1 MHDLLILYPEPP
13 KEKTCV
19 TIVAVCVYMWLCV
32 YARARV
38 CVCLYICLSV
48 LQDLLCLLTRYL
60 EPLKE
65 ETFLTS
71 DKVAELFGNITEI
84 VQFQQQFL
92 HSLEQAIELEPDF
105 FTTDDTKLFK
115 VSAW

>member
-1 MHDLLILYPEPP
+1 MCVCVRLYL
-13 KEKTCV
+13 CV
-19 TIVAVCVYMWLCV
+19 HIRVYVCVYICVCVCV
-32 YARARV
+32 YVSV
-38 CVCLYICLSV
+38 CVCLCVCLW
-48 LQDLLCLLTRYL
+48 LQDLMCLLSRYL

-71 DKVAELFGNITEI
+71 EKVAELFGNITEI

-105 FTTDDTKLFK
+105 FVTDDIKLFK
-115 VSAW
+115 VRL

>member
-1 MHDLLILYPEPP
+1 M
-13 KEKTCV
+13 C
-19 TIVAVCVYMWLCV
+19 
-32 YARARV
+32 V
-38 CVCLYICLSV
+38 CVCVGGGVSVWMWVRACVCLSVYLSVCLSV

-115 VSAW
+115 VGGRYCALIAASLSERVG

>member
-1 MHDLLILYPEPP
+1 MPADPLCVSVLQDLLCLLTRYLE
-13 KEKTCV
+13 TCV
-19 TIVAVCVYMWLCV
+19 CNHCVW
-32 YARARV
+32 
-38 CVCLYICLSV
+38 V

-105 FTTDDTKLFK
+105 FNTDDTKLFK
-115 VSAW
+115 VGLP

>member
-1 MHDLLILYPEPP
+1 M
-13 KEKTCV
+13 
-19 TIVAVCVYMWLCV
+19 
-32 YARARV
+32 
-38 CVCLYICLSV
+38 S

-115 VSAW
+115 VGGRLVGKVRWGTTVSPRLTQTVGSALVFLRYIVGSD